1 MEQSAGAES
10 HFLTPTTVDVG
21 MVNGISEAYGNAG
34 LILRVT
40 PPSPEEIAALP
51 EGSVLIGL
59 LKPFEDKARLAAL
72 NARKITAFSLELLP
86 RISRAQSMDA
96 LSSQASCAGYQCG
109 LIAAARCT
117 KFFPMLTTAAGT
129 IRPARVLVIGAGVAG
144 LQAIA
149 TCKRLGAMVE
159 AYDVRSAAREQIESL
174 GAKFVDTGVSA
185 DGAGGYARD
194 LTAEEKAQQTEKLA
208 KAVAMS
214 DVVITTAAIPGKKAP
229 IIITTDMISRMKY
242 GAIIVDMAAE
252 SGGNCALTQPGEHV
266 IANDVNIHGPLNL
279 PSRMPTHA
287 SELYAKNIYN
297 FISPWIK
304 DGELVFDWSDEVVAG
319 TLLCKD
325 GATVHGKIKQILEKP
340 DGRPARA
347 LYLHARRLHRLRDH
361 RQGAGHPAHAA
372 DVRFQLHPRRR
383 VVGAMIMLGSADTP
397 LQQAIGFFA
406 VALGAANAAGGYVVT
421 ERMLA
426 MFKKKDGC
434 VMTLPL
440 YVQGAWFPAPCSSS
454 RPERHEF
461 AGQCAQGHRLG
472 RLRHADRHCR
482 HFPRPRPE
490 EHRADGTGAGHRG
503 GGCLD
508 FRQEGQDDRHAA
520 DGRHLQRHGR
530 RCGGGDCR
538 HRVRQ
543 GATHS
548 TGSRRWACSA
558 R

>member
-1 MEQSAGAES
+1 MPLIIGVARERVPGEHRVALAPETNKKFQALGAKVVLEKDAGLES
-10 HFLTPTTVDVG
+10 HFMDA
-21 MVNGISEAYGNAG
+21 SYEEADFAEELVAVYAKSG

-40 PPSPEEIAALP
+40 PPSAEEIAALP

-72 NARKITAFSLELLP
+72 NARRITAFALELLP

-96 LSSQASCAGYQCG
+96 LSSQGSCAGYQCG

-185 DGAGGYARD
+185 DGVGGYARE
-194 LTAEEKAQQTEKLA
+194 LTAEEKAAQTEKLA

-229 IIITTDMISRMKY
+229 IIITVDMIKRMKY

-287 SELYAKNIYN
+287 SELYAKNLYN

-304 DGELVFDWSDEVVAG
+304 NGELVFDWEDDVVAG

-325 GATVHGKIKQILEKP
+325 GVTVHSVVKQ
-340 DGRPARA
+340 
-347 LYLHARRLHRLRDH
+347 
-361 RQGAGHPAHAA
+361 
-372 DVRFQLHPRRR
+372 
-383 VVGAMIMLGSADTP
+383 
-397 LQQAIGFFA
+397 
-406 VALGAANAAGGYVVT
+406 
-421 ERMLA
+421 
-426 MFKKKDGC
+426 
-434 VMTLPL
+434 VM
-440 YVQGAWFPAPCSSS
+440 GEA
-454 RPERHEF
+454 
-461 AGQCAQGHRLG
+461 
-472 RLRHADRHCR
+472 
-482 HFPRPRPE
+482 
-490 EHRADGTGAGHRG
+490 
-503 GGCLD
+503 
-508 FRQEGQDDRHAA
+508 
-520 DGRHLQRHGR
+520 
-530 RCGGGDCR
+530 
-538 HRVRQ
+538 
-543 GATHS
+543 
-548 TGSRRWACSA
+548 
-558 R
+558 

>member
-1 MEQSAGAES
+1 M
-10 HFLTPTTVDVG
+10 
-21 MVNGISEAYGNAG
+21 
-34 LILRVT
+34 RVA
-40 PPSPEEIAALP
+40 PPSPEEIAAMP

-59 LKPFEDKARLAAL
+59 LKPFEDKERLAAL
-72 NARKITAFSLELLP
+72 NARKITAFALELLP

-185 DGAGGYARD
+185 DGTGGYARE
-194 LTAEEKAQQTEKLA
+194 LTAEEKAAQAEKLA
-208 KAVAMS
+208 KAVAQA
-214 DVVITTAAIPGKKAP
+214 DVVITTAAVPGKKAP
-229 IIITTDMISRMKY
+229 VIVTVDMIKRMKY

-304 DGELVFDWSDEVVAG
+304 DGELVFDWDDEIVAG

-325 GATVHGKIKQILEKP
+325 GVTVNAAVRQIL
-340 DGRPARA
+340 
-347 LYLHARRLHRLRDH
+347 
-361 RQGAGHPAHAA
+361 
-372 DVRFQLHPRRR
+372 
-383 VVGAMIMLGSADTP
+383 
-397 LQQAIGFFA
+397 
-406 VALGAANAAGGYVVT
+406 
-421 ERMLA
+421 
-426 MFKKKDGC
+426 
-434 VMTLPL
+434 
-440 YVQGAWFPAPCSSS
+440 
-454 RPERHEF
+454 
-461 AGQCAQGHRLG
+461 
-472 RLRHADRHCR
+472 
-482 HFPRPRPE
+482 
-490 EHRADGTGAGHRG
+490 
-503 GGCLD
+503 
-508 FRQEGQDDRHAA
+508 
-520 DGRHLQRHGR
+520 
-530 RCGGGDCR
+530 GD
-538 HRVRQ
+538 
-543 GATHS
+543 A
-548 TGSRRWACSA
+548 
-558 R
+558 